1 MLSSPPFWRVVAKL
15 WRKYRHF
22 AAAFAVFING
32 LLIFRN
38 IRGVSFSLS
47 TGIEISNTLALDW
60 SDIASGPW
68 FLLGLF
74 LMLNALGM
82 MFRARVAW
90 AVAVFLLVVALLY
103 TIHYHP
109 QPHARGIFCVATLAA
124 VMLLGRDFNRSSA
137 TADGIF
143 AIISFSILLLYGSF
157 GTLYFGSGFSP
168 RIDDLATACYFS
180 VVSMTTVGYGDI
192 VPVTESARL
201 FTTSMIVGGITV
213 FATSLTTVCGS
224 IIRRGVDKLVQR
236 RRYSMVRKEHFIIC
250 GTSILAMGTISQLM
264 QKGLGVTVVAA
275 CPEVELA
282 QLEQKVGCELD
293 LVSGDF
299 TDNAVLDKA
308 GITDCQAL
316 LALSDDDATNAFV
329 VLTAKDMNPN
339 IKTVLVV
346 NDAKNMN
353 KVRQVKADVIL
364 SPQLFGSEIL
374 ASVLSGETL
383 DQEKLSSMLLLSG
396 HGLVK

>member
-1 MLSSPPFWRVVAKL
+1 MLLFPSFWHVVASL
-15 WRKYRHF
+15 WRNYRHV

-38 IRGVSFSLS
+38 IRGVSLSLS
-47 TGIEISNTLALDW
+47 GGIEINNALALDW

-82 MFRARVAW
+82 LFRARIAW
-90 AVAVFLLVVALLY
+90 AVAVFLLVIALLY

-109 QPHARGIFCVATLAA
+109 EPHVRGVFCVVTLVAI
-124 VMLLGRDFNRSSA
+124 MLLGKDFNRSSA
-137 TADGIF
+137 TADSIF

-157 GTLYFGSGFSP
+157 GTLYFGGGFSP
-168 RIDDLATACYFS
+168 QINDLTTACYFS
-180 VVSMTTVGYGDI
+180 VVSMATVGYGDI

-201 FTTSMIVGGITV
+201 FTISMIVGGITV

-224 IIRRGVDKLVQR
+224 MIRRGIGKLVKR
-236 RRYSMVRKEHFIIC
+236 RRRNMVRKEHFIIC
-250 GTSILAMGTISQLM
+250 GTSVLAMGTISQLM
-264 QKGLGVTVVAA
+264 QKGLGVTVVTAR
-275 CPEVELA
+275 PEGEFT
-282 QLEQKVGCELD
+282 QLEQKVGFELD
-293 LVSGDF
+293 LISGDF
-299 TDNAVLDKA
+299 TDNAILEEA
-308 GITDCQAL
+308 GIVACQAL

-329 VLTAKDMNPN
+329 VLTAKDMNPG

-383 DQEKLSSMLLLSG
+383 DHKKLSSMLLQSG
-396 HGLVK
+396 RGLVK